1 MRWVGITGR
10 AGAGKDYLASQLIDT
25 HTAFVRTSFASALRG
40 EIEEVL
46 GVDIPELYKKPTDP
60 DVRRLL
66 QWWGTD
72 FRRAEDPDYWVKRAE
87 EKAHSLAE
95 RGRVPVFTDVRFP
108 NEADMIVRNGGLI
121 VRVSAR
127 KSVRRRRLGTLP
139 VDHPSETAMDDYP
152 VTVKVSSNVDDTIYQ
167 LQVSSIAELALGD

>member
-1 MRWVGITGR
+1 MRWVGITGK

-25 HTAFVRTSFASALRG
+25 HPAFVRMSFASALRE

-46 GVDIPELYKKPTDP
+46 GVDIPELYKKPTHP

-87 EKAHSLAE
+87 EKARSAAAQGLI
-95 RGRVPVFTDVRFP
+95 PVFTDVRFP

-127 KSVRRRRLGTLP
+127 KSVRRKRLGVLP
-139 VDHPSETAMDDYP
+139 MAHASETAMDDYP
-152 VTVKVSSNVDDTIYQ
+152 VKVKISSNVDDMIYQ
-167 LQVSSIAELALGD
+167 LQVSSIAELALGE